1 MRLVRFV
8 AVVAVGGVSAV
19 LPASA
24 QAAPAVRH
32 YTVHI
37 VTLDRLGHQVSS
49 QPTVADSA
57 QNVISFGIQSVRLP
71 AGRYVVGADII
82 TGGQGSVP
90 RSDTLIAKTITVSGN
105 VTVQLDARTGKP
117 MSVFLNGASASDKD
131 DLAAL
136 CDGQSI
142 NLALSDDPPG
152 ATYVAATPGSV
163 RLFYQSSWESAAGTF
178 FELAGS
184 TSVGKS
190 APALQGSLSS
200 LVPVHFQLR
209 SGESPGNPG
218 GILYPDHQPGCMPYG
233 NTIRYRTP
241 ATLIAYMQAGS
252 WLVDDLAGTRLEWRG
267 RFSLGHAYT
276 VTLGSAVQGPRPKS
290 PGGAKFPYFDTGRIA
305 YSPGQLFIDPIAR
318 VIGTCRAS
326 IAVTLYR
333 GASRLT
339 RRMLKGCTSVSV
351 RKTVTRSGWYRL
363 TVTGSRA
370 TQLSDRVA
378 LSWSFYARAGVRLP
392 EIQAVPVTLAQFEA
406 AGLNVQNAA
415 RPGGR
420 TRVTV
425 RLVMPV
431 YGFSPAPAN
440 AVASARLQASTN
452 GGRTWRDLA
461 VSRRG
466 NDLIADVRDP
476 ASGFVSLRSVI
487 VSTAGNRSTETIYR
501 AYAVS

>member
-1 MRLVRFV
+1 MKLGRLV

-24 QAAPAVRH
+24 QADPTVRH

-57 QNVISFGIQSVRLP
+57 QNVISYGSQSVRLP

-82 TGGQGSVP
+82 TGGQGSGP
-90 RSDTLIAKTITVSGN
+90 SSDTLVAKAIRVSGDA
-105 VTVQLDARTGKP
+105 TVRLDARTGKP
-117 MSVFLNGASASDKD
+117 MSVFLNGATASHKD

-136 CDGQSI
+136 CDGKAI

-152 ATYVAATPGSV
+152 ATFVAATPGSV
-163 RLFYQSSWESAAGTF
+163 RLFYQSNWESAAGTF

-184 TSVGKS
+184 ASVGKS

-209 SGESPGNPG
+209 SGESPGRPS
-218 GILYPDHQPGCMPYG
+218 GILYPVHQPGCMPYG

-252 WLVDDLAGTRLEWRG
+252 WSVDDLSGTRLEWSG
-267 RFSLGHAYT
+267 RFSLGHTYT
-276 VTLGSAVQGPRPKS
+276 VALGSAVQGPRPKS
-290 PGGAKFPYFDTGRIA
+290 PGGAKFPYFNTGRIA
-305 YSPGQLFIDPIAR
+305 YSPGQLFSDP
-318 VIGTCRAS
+318 VIRDSGTCRAS

-339 RRMLKGCTSVSV
+339 RRTLKGCNNVSV
-351 RKTVTRSGWYRL
+351 GKTVTKSGWYRL

-378 LSWSFYARAGVRLP
+378 LNWSFYARAGVHLP
-392 EIQAVPVTLAQFEA
+392 DIQAVPVTLAQFDA
-406 AGLNVQNAA
+406 GGLNVQNAA

-420 TRVTV
+420 TRITV
-425 RLVMPV
+425 RLVTPV

-466 NDLIADVRDP
+466 SYLIADVRNP

-487 VSTAGNRSTETIYR
+487 VSTAGNRSTETIYH
-501 AYAVS
+501 AYAVG